1 MNMAGEY
8 QWMRKVLKNMD
19 EKQLI
24 ELFHDLEDIE
34 TVQRIADCA
43 YHFTENYDY
52 AEQEDYDRVNGKSDE
67 QDWKEQDDAQRYR
80 DIKSTQDSHR

>member
-1 MNMAGEY
+1 MAGEY

-52 AEQEDYDRVNGKSDE
+52 AEQEDYNRVNGKSDE
-67 QDWKEQDDAQRYR
+67 QDWKEQDDAQRFR
-80 DIKSTQDSHR
+80 DVQSDNRRPY